1 MNALIFDV
9 AWQSLLDW
17 LAVPEQDARIL
28 RAEVEERHG
37 EAGRAYHNL
46 SHALRVLQDA
56 KRFAHRFGVED
67 YGAVQWAA
75 LLHDVVYDTRSR
87 DNEAESAEFAV
98 RWGRALGVLPETYT
112 RAGEIIRATQ
122 THDPAGLPDAAL
134 VIDADLAILASAP
147 DDYEVYRK
155 AIRREYAWVPEADWT
170 VGRRRVLTVF
180 LERKQIY
187 HLPQVG
193 NRREETARAN
203 IARELAD
210 LDEGGRGNE
219 RFASGD

>member
-1 MNALIFDV
+1 MNVLIFDV

-17 LAVPEQDARIL
+17 LAVHEQDARLL
-28 RAEVEERHG
+28 RAEVQERHG
-37 EAGRAYHNL
+37 EARRAYHNL
-46 SHALRVLQDA
+46 GHALRVLQDA
-56 KRFAHRFGVED
+56 KRFAHRFGVDD

-98 RWGRALGVLPETYT
+98 RWGRALGVAPETCV

-134 VIDADLAILASAP
+134 VIDADLAILASDP
-147 DDYEVYRK
+147 EDYEVYRK

-170 VGRRRVLTVF
+170 VGRRRVLASF
-180 LERKQIY
+180 LERDRIY
-187 HLPQVG
+187 HLPMARD
-193 NRREETARAN
+193 RREAAARAN

-210 LDEGGRGNE
+210 LAEGGQGDE
-219 RFASGD
+219 LASDY